1 MSATTPQFGDEGA
14 LVERAQQGDMQAF
27 RALYDAYL
35 RRVAA
40 QIGRIMGPGPE
51 VEDVIQKVF
60 IQVHRS
66 LPSFKGDAK
75 FSTWLYR
82 VTWNVTVSHM
92 RRRAPTVD
100 LPSLKQF
107 ACSKEQWGKLEAREQ
122 LRTLYAAIDD
132 LPADYREAFVLFEL
146 EGHSLNEIAD
156 KTGDSINTVASRV
169 RRSRERL
176 RALLERTEEA
186 AHVGASTQRSG
197 GSQS

>member
-1 MSATTPQFGDEGA
+1 MDPSEEKSIVA
-14 LVERAQQGDMQAF
+14 RAQAGDMDAF

-35 RRVAA
+35 RRVIA
-40 QIGRIMGPGPE
+40 QVGRIMGPGPE
-51 VEDVIQKVF
+51 VEDVVQKVF

-100 LPSLKQF
+100 LPALRQF
-107 ACSKEQWGKLEAREQ
+107 AVSEGQWERLEARDK
-122 LRTLYAAIDD
+122 LRTLHAGIAD

-146 EGHSLNEIAD
+146 EGKPLKEIAEI
-156 KTGDSINTVASRV
+156 TGDSINTVASRV

-176 RALLERTEEA
+176 RALLERAE
-186 AHVGASTQRSG
+186 
-197 GSQS
+197 GSQGQRTGGTNP